1 MKLLHKEAV
10 SSSKERLTI
19 DWFSQTVT
27 ELRSE
32 LAELQ
37 QASSNASRS
46 MQQHNS
52 VVREEVA
59 EMKNEFRRVNLELSA
74 LKVRQET
81 TERIVK
87 DLRAD
92 AIEYG
97 SDNKRAK
104 VSEHVLYMCV
114 LYSFFPR
121 GTTFM
126 VIRLICLMNWNALAK
141 RRTHVCIYTN
151 FNTTT
156 TKLKYFTRA
165 RYKRGLMATHVVYC
179 ADVFILPWRYN
190 KKHATKKA
198 FYSTKCSDK
207 YY

>member
-1 MKLLHKEAV
+1 MLNGIFSLLFFLYIYIFVICCSYSFFIWLSFCRQEMKLLHKEAA

-126 VIRLICLMNWNALAK
+126 VIRLICLMN
-141 RRTHVCIYTN
+141 
-151 FNTTT
+151 
-156 TKLKYFTRA
+156 
-165 RYKRGLMATHVVYC
+165 
-179 ADVFILPWRYN
+179 
-190 KKHATKKA
+190 
-198 FYSTKCSDK
+198 
-207 YY
+207 

>member
-1 MKLLHKEAV
+1 MAFFRCCFSYIPLYVVVIHFLSLSFCRQEMKLLHKEAA

-104 VSEHVLYMCV
+104 VSEHVLYVCFIF
-114 LYSFFPR
+114 LFRFPPR
-121 GTTFM
+121 CTFM
-126 VIRLICLMNWNALAK
+126 VIRLICLMN
-141 RRTHVCIYTN
+141 
-151 FNTTT
+151 
-156 TKLKYFTRA
+156 
-165 RYKRGLMATHVVYC
+165 
-179 ADVFILPWRYN
+179 
-190 KKHATKKA
+190 
-198 FYSTKCSDK
+198 
-207 YY
+207 

>member
-1 MKLLHKEAV
+1 MKLLHKEAA

-52 VVREEVA
+52 IVREEVA
-59 EMKNEFRRVNLELSA
+59 EIKNEFRRVNLELSA

-87 DLRAD
+87 DLRAEAAD
-92 AIEYG
+92 NIN
-97 SDNKRAK
+97 SDN
-104 VSEHVLYMCV
+104 
-114 LYSFFPR
+114 
-121 GTTFM
+121 
-126 VIRLICLMNWNALAK
+126 N
-141 RRTHVCIYTN
+141 
-151 FNTTT
+151 
-156 TKLKYFTRA
+156 
-165 RYKRGLMATHVVYC
+165 YKRVSVLLCVYYIIY
-179 ADVFILPWRYN
+179 VFETGRG
-190 KKHATKKA
+190 
-198 FYSTKCSDK
+198 D
-207 YY
+207 